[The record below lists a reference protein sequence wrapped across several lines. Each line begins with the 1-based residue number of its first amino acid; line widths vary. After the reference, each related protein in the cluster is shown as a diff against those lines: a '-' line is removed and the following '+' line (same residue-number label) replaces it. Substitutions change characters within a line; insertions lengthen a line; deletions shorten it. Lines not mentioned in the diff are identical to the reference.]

1 MMADTTQ
8 DAAAGAAGETVIWKI
23 RTALRATFYVW
34 VLAIVLAV
42 LLGLVGGPLAA
53 VPIVL
58 ALLWTA
64 WRWLTSYE
72 LTSER
77 LIIRSGFLVRK
88 REEVELFRVRDF
100 SLSRPL
106 HWLVLGLGT
115 IGLTTRD
122 QSAPNIL
129 IGPIAMPETR
139 LDELRRATVA
149 RQNKVRFREVEVSSA
164 ADDHHDGHGG
174 HDAGG
179 LPG

>member
-1 MMADTTQ
+1 MMAETTQ

-23 RTALRATFYVW
+23 RTALRASFYVW

-42 LLGLVGGPLAA
+42 LLGLIGGPLAA

-58 ALLWTA
+58 ALVWTA

-77 LIIRSGFLVRK
+77 LIIRSGLLVRK

-100 SLSRPL
+100 ALSRPL
-106 HWLVLGLGT
+106 QWLVLGLGT

-149 RQNKVRFREVEVSSA
+149 RQNRVRFREVEVSSA
-164 ADDHHDGHGG
+164 GDEHHDGHG

>member
-1 MMADTTQ
+1 MADTSQ
-8 DAAAGAAGETVIWKI
+8 DAAAGAAGETAIWKI
-23 RTALRATFYVW
+23 RTALRASFYVW

-42 LLGLVGGPLAA
+42 LLGMVGGPLAA
-53 VPIVL
+53 VPVIL
-58 ALLWTA
+58 AVVWTA

-77 LIIRSGFLVRK
+77 LIIRSGLLVRK
-88 REEVELFRVRDF
+88 REEIELFRVRDF

-106 HWLVLGLGT
+106 QWLVLGLGT
-115 IGLTTRD
+115 VGLTTRD

-129 IGPIAMPETR
+129 IGPISMPETR
-139 LDELRRATVA
+139 LDELRKATVA
-149 RQNKVRFREVEVSSA
+149 RQNRVRFREVEVSSA
-164 ADDHHDGHGG
+164 GDEQHGHG